1 MATCRPDVSNLIKCD
16 DGKYHVRMNTWG
28 VAWSPGS
35 VETDTVL
42 TVEALIFSVARDKLL
57 WAAVSESTN
66 PKNVDVFMK
75 DLVTRAVK
83 EMKKQGFS
91 VGGRK

>member
-1 MATCRPDVSNLIKCD
+1 
-16 DGKYHVRMNTWG
+16 
-28 VAWSPGS
+28 
-35 VETDTVL
+35 
-42 TVEALIFSVARDKLL
+42 
-57 WAAVSESTN
+57 
-66 PKNVDVFMK
+66 VDVFMK